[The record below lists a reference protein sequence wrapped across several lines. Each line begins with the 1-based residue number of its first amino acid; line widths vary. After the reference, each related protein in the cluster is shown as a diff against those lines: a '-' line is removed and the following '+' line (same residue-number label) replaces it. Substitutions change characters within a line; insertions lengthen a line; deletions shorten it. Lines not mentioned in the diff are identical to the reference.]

1 MGQHKHNPNVK
12 LAKEGKLPPRGE
24 KVGAPER
31 RRWLEEIVFVKMHEI
46 MHNHQVKS
54 AKKEF
59 GEEK

>member
-1 MGQHKHNPNVK
+1 MGQHKHNPRAQ
-12 LAKEGKLPPRGE
+12 LAKEGKLPPKGV

-31 RRWLEEIVFVKMHEI
+31 RRRLEEMVNMKMREI

-59 GEEK
+59 GEDK